1 MENELLR
8 VNALIRQQSS
18 TIDQL
23 KQAIEASRISR
34 EQTVSMDRLLTHED
48 NLENYKAKVHHQ
60 LSQLAAQL

>member
-1 MENELLR
+1 MENELHK
-8 VNALIRQQSS
+8 VNVLIRQQSS

-23 KQAIEASRISR
+23 QQAIEASRINS
-34 EQTVSMDRLLTHED
+34 EQTVSMDRLLTHEE